1 MNRFFTLIFLLFTTI
16 FMSTSAQA
24 QDNLL
29 VNKDLVKIYP
39 HPLVSQSTIKLDSR
53 IDFINNQVSIH
64 FYNMIGAEVFF
75 KENIKES
82 ELIIDKQYFKNGIY
96 LYQLKSNGTTLSTG
110 KMSVN

>member
-1 MNRFFTLIFLLFTTI
+1 
-16 FMSTSAQA
+16 MSAPISA

-29 VNKDLVKIYP
+29 NNKDLVKIYP
-39 HPLVSQSTIKLDSR
+39 HPLVSQSTIKLDNR
-53 IDFINNQVSIH
+53 IDYINNQVSIH

-82 ELIIDKQYFKNGIY
+82 EITIDKQHFKNGIY
-96 LYQLKSNGTTLSTG
+96 LYQLRSNGATLSTG